1 MLCEAIGW
9 CTGCGRQWLTRIMAG
24 RYGLIQQVEAL
35 RDRAMWGA
43 GQHRAHGRPPYS
55 GCSLKVPAWS
65 APSSSILGEKAE
77 TRGFPPLRV
86 GCQSGTAQGAFTYSY
101 ITAHVLVYIPTRAEQ
116 WPPPRK
122 PPLPDTNSIHRRR
135 RLQCLP
141 RSVGRE
147 AAQAL
152 TMELIPRTKGHPLTP
167 ESDVP
172 CRGVGVCGVG
182 TAVADPDSGVWERP
196 RRSQGGSGL
205 AACIISDTERTTHEL
220 PSVQLPV
227 SRIIAPCRHP
237 DAVPVVSLAR
247 DPSRMP

>member
-1 MLCEAIGW
+1 VRDSTERTDAP
-9 CTGCGRQWLTRIMAG
+9 Q
-24 RYGLIQQVEAL
+24 IQ
-35 RDRAMWGA
+35 GA
-43 GQHRAHGRPPYS
+43 
-55 GCSLKVPAWS
+55 PAWS

-101 ITAHVLVYIPTRAEQ
+101 ITAHVLVYIPTRAKQ

-172 CRGVGVCGVG
+172 CRGGLVCVVWGLPSLTRTPAFGNGQDAHRGVPALQLASSA
-182 TAVADPDSGVWERP
+182 TPNERLTSCRQCSSP
-196 RRSQGGSGL
+196 SQGS
-205 AACIISDTERTTHEL
+205 
-220 PSVQLPV
+220 
-227 SRIIAPCRHP
+227 
-237 DAVPVVSLAR
+237 
-247 DPSRMP
+247 

>member
-1 MLCEAIGW
+1 LCEAIGW
-9 CTGCGRQWLTRIMAG
+9 RTHCDRQWLTRIMAG

-43 GQHRAHGRPPYS
+43 GQHRAHGRPPNS

-172 CRGVGVCGVG
+172 CRGGLVCVVWGLPSLTRTPAFGNGQDAHRGVPALQLASSA
-182 TAVADPDSGVWERP
+182 TPNERLTSCRQCSSP
-196 RRSQGGSGL
+196 SQGS
-205 AACIISDTERTTHEL
+205 
-220 PSVQLPV
+220 
-227 SRIIAPCRHP
+227 
-237 DAVPVVSLAR
+237 
-247 DPSRMP
+247 